1 MEFIVTARKWR
12 PLRFDE
18 IVGQEHITTTL
29 KNAVLLNRLHH
40 AFLFSGP
47 RGVGKTTTARILARV
62 VNCKNQND
70 GEPCNK
76 CDSCRAILEGN
87 SLDVIEIDGASNN
100 SVDDIRTLREN
111 AKYPPSLGKYK
122 LYIIDEIHMLSTSAF
137 NALLKILE
145 EPPKH
150 LIFVFATTELHK
162 VLPTI
167 TSRCQRFEFRRM
179 EMEAIKKQ
187 IQKIAETEGIQIDEL
202 SLFTISKKADGS
214 MRDAQ
219 SIFDQFVASAGKT
232 ITYEKIKDIL
242 HLIDTEYFFRVT
254 DAILNKNLPAVFEI
268 SQELVSNGYDYLEF
282 LSGLLEHFRSI
293 FTLKVTKN
301 PTLLSVPSAITNRYT
316 ENSEKFNEKDL
327 LRMLNLIAQTE
338 QQLKFA
344 SQPKIRLEL
353 LLAQLIEMP
362 SVTEITELIA
372 KINELKT
379 LPNKSTI
386 TTPTSIPTQVQPSYS
401 HTQLNHPNKP
411 EVPASKI
418 KTSKFTEPN
427 ITPEQKTWDDFLERN
442 KKNLNGLQ
450 SISKSEFVRVEFK
463 GTQIVIFISNQ
474 FAYENINNKR
484 RQLRAAVKDYF
495 GNDYDVEI
503 VFAENI
509 INDVSNSPSTTEQ
522 SSLTQTTQDV
532 DSVNAAKITQPSNS
546 TELEQTII
554 ELFNAREIP
563 LS

>member
-1 MEFIVTARKWR
+1 MEFIATARKWR

-62 VNCKNQND
+62 VNCKNPID
-70 GEPCNK
+70 AEPCNE
-76 CDSCRAILEGN
+76 CDSCRAILEGH

-150 LIFVFATTELHK
+150 LIFVFATTEPHK

-167 TSRCQRFEFRRM
+167 MSRCQRFEFRRM
-179 EMEAIKKQ
+179 EIETIKNQ
-187 IQKIAETEGIQIDEL
+187 IQKIAQNEGIQIDEL
-202 SLFTISKKADGS
+202 SLFTIAKKADGS

-219 SIFDQFVASAGKT
+219 SIFDQFVASSGKT
-232 ITYEKIKDIL
+232 IIYEKIKDVL
-242 HLIDTEYFFRVT
+242 HLIDTEYFFRVS
-254 DAILNKNLPAVFEI
+254 DAILNRHLPAVFEI
-268 SQELVSNGYDYLEF
+268 SQELAYNGYDYFEF
-282 LSGLLEHFRSI
+282 ISGLVEHFRNI

-301 PTLLSVPSAITNRYT
+301 EKLLSVPSTIIPKYI
-316 ENSEKFNEKDL
+316 ENSEKFKEKDL
-327 LRMLNLIAQTE
+327 LRILNLIAYAE
-338 QQLKFA
+338 QQLKFT

-379 LPNKSTI
+379 TFHKKAVTTSTAV
-386 TTPTSIPTQVQPSYS
+386 PKQVASYPPSQPIQQKKYENYISE
-401 HTQLNHPNKP
+401 QEPP
-411 EVPASKI
+411 
-418 KTSKFTEPN
+418 KFVEPN
-427 ITPEQKTWDDFLERN
+427 INPEQRTWEDFLERN
-442 KKNLNGLQ
+442 KETLNGLQ
-450 SISKSEFVRVEFK
+450 SISKSEFVKIEFRE
-463 GTQIVIFISNQ
+463 TQIVIIISNQ
-474 FAYENINNKR
+474 FVYENINNKR
-484 RQLRAAVKDYF
+484 RQLRDAIKKYF
-495 GNDYDVEI
+495 GNQYDVEI
-503 VFAENI
+503 IFSET
-509 INDVSNSPSTTEQ
+509 SKEESRSTMHE
-522 SSLTQTTQDV
+522 
-532 DSVNAAKITQPSNS
+532 QPSNS
-546 TELEQTII
+546 MQKESGQGDSGNNAKQNERTELEIALI

-563 LS
+563 LP

>member
-1 MEFIVTARKWR
+1 VEFIATARKWR

-18 IVGQEHITTTL
+18 IVGQEHITATL

-62 VNCKNQND
+62 VNCKNSID
-70 GEPCNK
+70 AEPCNQ
-76 CDSCRAILEGN
+76 CDSCRAILEGH

-150 LIFVFATTELHK
+150 LIFIFATTEPHK

-167 TSRCQRFEFRRM
+167 MSRCQRFEFRRM
-179 EMEAIKKQ
+179 EIETIKNQ
-187 IQKIAETEGIQIDEL
+187 IHKIAENEGIQIDEL
-202 SLFTISKKADGS
+202 SLFTIAKKADGS

-219 SIFDQFVASAGKT
+219 SIFDQFVASSGKV
-232 ITYEKIKDIL
+232 IAYEKIKDVL
-242 HLIDTEYFFRVT
+242 HLIDTEYFFRVS
-254 DAILNKNLPAVFEI
+254 DAILNHDLPVAFQI
-268 SQELVSNGYDYLEF
+268 SQELTLNGYDYFEF
-282 LSGLLEHFRSI
+282 ISGLAEHFRNI

-301 PTLLSVPSAITNRYT
+301 EKLLSVPSTIIHQYI
-316 ENSEKFNEKDL
+316 ESSEKFKEQDL
-327 LRMLNLIAQTE
+327 LRMLNLITQTE

-362 SVTEITELIA
+362 SVIEISELIA
-372 KINELKT
+372 KIDELKT
-379 LPNKSTI
+379 TAYKKTATSPTTVPKQVTSHPSPQPAQQKKSENY
-386 TTPTSIPTQVQPSYS
+386 TSEPEPSKS
-401 HTQLNHPNKP
+401 I
-411 EVPASKI
+411 VPD
-418 KTSKFTEPN
+418 TN
-427 ITPEQKTWDDFLERN
+427 LEQKTWEDFLEKN
-442 KKNLNGLQ
+442 KKTLNGLQ
-450 SISKSEFVRVEFK
+450 SLSKSEFVKIEFR
-463 GTQIVIFISNQ
+463 GTQIVIIISNQ

-484 RQLRAAVKDYF
+484 RQLRSAVKEYF
-495 GNDYDVEI
+495 GNHYDVEI
-503 VFAENI
+503 IFSET
-509 INDVSNSPSTTEQ
+509 SEEKSMSPMPEQ
-522 SSLTQTTQDV
+522 SSNSTQKAKVSSKDDSEKTTQQ
-532 DSVNAAKITQPSNS
+532 NER
-546 TELEQTII
+546 TELEKTLI

-563 LS
+563 LP

>member
-1 MEFIVTARKWR
+1 MEFIATARKWR

-62 VNCKNQND
+62 VNCKNSID
-70 GEPCNK
+70 AEPCNQ
-76 CDSCRAILEGN
+76 CDSCRAILEGH

-150 LIFVFATTELHK
+150 LIFIFATTEPHK

-167 TSRCQRFEFRRM
+167 MSRCQRFEFRRM
-179 EMEAIKKQ
+179 EIETIKNQ
-187 IQKIAETEGIQIDEL
+187 IQKIAEAEGIQIDEL
-202 SLFTISKKADGS
+202 SLFTIAKKADGS

-219 SIFDQFVASAGKT
+219 SIFDQFVASSGKV
-232 ITYEKIKDIL
+232 ITYEKIRDIL
-242 HLIDTEYFFRVT
+242 HLIDTEYFFRVS
-254 DAILNKNLPAVFEI
+254 DAILNHNLPVAFEI
-268 SQELVSNGYDYLEF
+268 SQELASNGYDYFEF
-282 LSGLLEHFRSI
+282 ISGLAEHFRNI
-293 FTLKVTKN
+293 FTLKATKN
-301 PTLLSVPSAITNRYT
+301 EKLLSVPSTTIIKYI
-316 ENSEKFNEKDL
+316 ESSKKFKEQDL
-327 LRMLNLIAQTE
+327 LRMLNIITQTE

-362 SVTEITELIA
+362 SVTEISELIA
-372 KINELKT
+372 KIKELNATTHKKAVTPPTTT
-379 LPNKSTI
+379 LKQITSSPSSQPIQQKKSENSFTK
-386 TTPTSIPTQVQPSYS
+386 QEPS
-401 HTQLNHPNKP
+401 KP
-411 EVPASKI
+411 IVSDIDA
-418 KTSKFTEPN
+418 
-427 ITPEQKTWDDFLERN
+427 EQKTWEDFLEKN
-442 KKNLNGLQ
+442 KKTLNGLQ
-450 SISKSEFVRVEFK
+450 SLSKSEFVNIEFRE
-463 GTQIVIFISNQ
+463 TQIVIIVSNQ

-484 RQLRAAVKDYF
+484 RQLRSAIKEYF
-495 GNDYDVEI
+495 GNHYDVEI
-503 VFAENI
+503 IFSETLEEELSSPTPKQSANSTQKAK
-509 INDVSNSPSTTEQ
+509 VSGK
-522 SSLTQTTQDV
+522 D
-532 DSVNAAKITQPSNS
+532 DSEKAPQQNEK
-546 TELEQTII
+546 TELEKTLI

-563 LS
+563 LP